1 MLQQLEEFLKGL
13 HSSDEEKIWIGI
25 GVACLIIILVGVNV
39 FRTVSKENLT
49 VDTIKVEEREMT
61 GNVMVPG
68 TLSLRNESLVYLS
81 PESGKVAEILVKEGD
96 KVEEGTPL
104 LRYENEQ
111 LLVEKEQNALSL
123 ESSYLRINQ
132 VEKQIN
138 DLDEKEEDLT
148 KQVGKEEA
156 KKQVDAERDQLK
168 TDLKLANIEAR
179 QVLLQKETIEKKLG
193 ELEVVSEISGTVLS
207 ISKDASKGVTQGAI
221 LHIAKPDELIV
232 KGSISEYDS
241 LKIKEKQP
249 VTLRSDVVPGKEW
262 VGVVSKVNLLPE
274 QSENAMG
281 NEDSAVQYP
290 IEVTIDDKGI
300 KAKPGFK
307 LIMDIQ
313 TEKRKALA
321 VPLEAVKQ
329 DAEEYYVFV
338 VEEGKAIRKIVKT
351 GAASDEYMEIK
362 TGLETGERVIVSPS
376 NELQNNMEVNEK

>member
-1 MLQQLEEFLKGL
+1 MKK
-13 HSSDEEKIWIGI
+13 KIWIGI
-25 GVACLIIILVGVNV
+25 GVSCLIIILVGVNV

-68 TLSLRNESLVYLS
+68 TLSLRNESFVYLS

-111 LLVEKEQNALSL
+111 LLLEKEQNALSL

-132 VEKQIN
+132 VERQIN
-138 DLDEKEEDLT
+138 DLDEKEEELT
-148 KQVGKEEA
+148 KQVGKDEA

-262 VGVVSKVNLLPE
+262 VGVVSKVSLLPE
-274 QSENAMG
+274 QSENVMG
-281 NEDSAVQYP
+281 NEESAVQYP

-338 VEEGKAIRKIVKT
+338 VEEGKAIRKIVKA